1 MHTDTQP
8 DTAKGESDT
17 ATDTQTSDLTP
28 TKPKPNTSKVFVELV
43 VCIIIPTLILKKL
56 SGDDMAGPMGAF
68 LLAISLPLGMAI
80 YEFYQ
85 EKKVGLV
92 AAIGFISILLTGSI
106 GLLKLPK
113 EYIAYKEA
121 LIPGVF
127 ALLALASTWTTRPLI
142 RLFLYNEMIMDT
154 EKVARKLA
162 ARGHTLK
169 FEQVMKKAT
178 WILAGSFVLSSI
190 LNFVL
195 AKIIIVSETGSAEFN
210 SELGTMNL
218 LSYPVIMLPCMIVT
232 IYALFYVV
240 RNIRQLTGLTMEDII
255 HQ

>member
-1 MHTDTQP
+1 MSP
-8 DTAKGESDT
+8 E
-17 ATDTQTSDLTP
+17 TP
-28 TKPKPNTSKVFVELV
+28 TTEAANGEASSTAANSRPKPKQNTSKVFVELI

-68 LLAISLPLGMAI
+68 LLAISLPLGMAL
-80 YEFYQ
+80 YEFYR
-85 EKKVGLV
+85 ERKVGLV

-106 GLLKLPK
+106 GLFKLPK

-127 ALLALASTWTTRPLI
+127 ALLAFISTRTKRPLI
-142 RLFLYNEMIMDT
+142 RLFLYNDMIMDT
-154 EKVARKLA
+154 EKVAHELA
-162 ARGHTLK
+162 TRDNTDQ
-169 FEQVMKKAT
+169 FEQVMRNAT
-178 WILAGSFVLSSI
+178 LILAGSFILSSI

-218 LSYPVIMLPCMIVT
+218 LSYPVIMLPCMVVT

-240 RNIRQLTGLTMEDII
+240 RNIKRLTGLTMEDIV